1 MHKRFDRIPGS
12 QEAGG
17 LFIPYLVGE
26 SNVQRKHAH
35 GGAGAGMD
43 IRVGWQPKQ
52 QGTMVGSTLGSFIG
66 TPVLQAT
73 ASTP

>member
-1 MHKRFDRIPGS
+1 MHERFGRMPGS
-12 QEAGG
+12 QEVRG

-26 SNVQRKHAH
+26 NNVQQKHAH
-35 GGAGAGMD
+35 EGAGAGMD
-43 IRVGWQPKQ
+43 MRVGWQPKQ
-52 QGTMVGSTLGSFIG
+52 QGVVAGSTLGAFIG

>member
-1 MHKRFDRIPGS
+1 MPGS
-12 QEAGG
+12 QEVVSW
-17 LFIPYLVGE
+17 FMPYLVGE
-26 SNVQRKHAH
+26 NNVQRKHAY

-43 IRVGWQPKQ
+43 MKVDWQLKQ
-52 QGTMVGSTLGSFIG
+52 QGAMVGSTLGAFIG